1 MINLEDSKLVIGYHG
16 CDAKVRDQLV
26 SRKLAHLE
34 MSNNP
39 YDWLGTGIY
48 FYENDAKRALH
59 FATAAATYPDRKY
72 SAKPIESPSVVG
84 AVLRL
89 GTCWD
94 LSSQVG
100 LKVFQATHDRMVE
113 QGIPLPKPNKQ
124 ANPEDE
130 DLILRPFDRAVIN
143 TGHNAQSDIKASY
156 DSVRS
161 IFSQGS
167 AVVSGSGFKKLNHV
181 QIAIRNTQCILGYFV
196 PIFEN
201 DEDMK

>member
-1 MINLEDSKLVIGYHG
+1 
-16 CDAKVRDQLV
+16 
-26 SRKLAHLE
+26 

-48 FYENDAKRALH
+48 FYENDVERALH
-59 FATAAATYPDRKY
+59 FATAAAQHPDRKY
-72 SAKPIESPSVVG
+72 SVKPIQTPSVVG

-89 GTCWD
+89 GACWD

-100 LKVFQATHDRMVE
+100 LKVFKGTHDEMVK
-113 QGIPLPKPNKQ
+113 QGVPLPRANKQ
-124 ANPEDE
+124 ADSNDE

-143 TGHNAQSDIKASY
+143 TGHKAQSAKKASY

-167 AVVSGSGFKKLNHV
+167 AVVCGSGFKKLNHV
-181 QIAIRNTQCILGYFV
+181 QIAIRNPKCILGYFD
-196 PIFEN
+196 PILE
-201 DEDMK
+201 